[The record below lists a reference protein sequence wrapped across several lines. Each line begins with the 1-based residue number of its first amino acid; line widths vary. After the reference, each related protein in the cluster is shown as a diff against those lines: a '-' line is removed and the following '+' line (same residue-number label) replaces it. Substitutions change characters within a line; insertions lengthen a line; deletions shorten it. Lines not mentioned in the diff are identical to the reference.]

1 MMKLLTDKLSIW
13 KVDGKSETKADLYEI
28 IETLE
33 ALTRAQF
40 MNITK
45 GMSTEEGAKK
55 VSETAMAGVSAIN
68 G

>member
-40 MNITK
+40 MNITQ
-45 GMSTEEGAKK
+45 GMTPEEGAKK
-55 VSETAMAGVSAIN
+55 ASEKAMAGASA